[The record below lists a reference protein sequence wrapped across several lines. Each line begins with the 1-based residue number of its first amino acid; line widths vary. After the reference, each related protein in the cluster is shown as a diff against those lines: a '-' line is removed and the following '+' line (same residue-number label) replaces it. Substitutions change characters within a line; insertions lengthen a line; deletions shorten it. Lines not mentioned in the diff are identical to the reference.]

1 MLSYRESPLHYNIKK
16 SHIKEVLHMKGQT
29 YVILSIVFVIIIS
42 VFAVLNIDQ
51 VEVNYLFWSGS
62 SPLIFVILFSVLL
75 GGVLTTIVGTKKYI
89 SLKRENN
96 RLREM
101 LRKLEVETDLTEQ
114 ELVQIETNAIEKS
127 EKEEEIK

>member
-1 MLSYRESPLHYNIKK
+1 MIR
-16 SHIKEVLHMKGQT
+16 MKGQT

-75 GGVLTTIVGTKKYI
+75 GGVLTTVVGARKYI
-89 SLKRENN
+89 GLKRENT

-101 LRKLEVETDLTEQ
+101 LRKLEAETEENDQ
-114 ELVQIETNAIEKS
+114 ELILNKSIPIEEKNKKD
-127 EKEEEIK
+127 EK